1 VADLGTG
8 LSMSRLLKRRSVPPA
23 ALALAFSLV
32 SGAARADDAVL
43 YRVFL
48 TDGSALASYGEFA
61 RVADKVV
68 FSMPLGGTASD
79 PRLELVSVPASAVDW
94 TATERYADAARAAQ
108 YASTRGEADYAR
120 LTTDVASALNQ
131 IAGAA
136 NDAARLQL
144 AEKTRSTVAEWSRG
158 SYGYRAHDV
167 SQISAML
174 DELVSELRVA
184 NGQPRF
190 ELNLVAT
197 IGPPPVVPLLPAPG
211 FAESVDQAF
220 AAAEH
225 SADSSERMTLLEA
238 ISKSLESD
246 RSAPEAWRKAAR
258 AKVGAA
264 LEIERDLDTRYG
276 SLVRRS
282 LARADERASRA
293 DVRGIQAI
301 VKKALAD
308 DDRLGRRRPNQMSA
322 LLAGLDQR
330 LESARR
336 LRLARDRWQ
345 ERIEGYREYRRN
357 VRTALQTFERSK
369 PLLEDIR
376 ALAGPGPKGLDTL
389 ESRLA
394 VAVGKLA
401 VLKPPVEMEPVH
413 MLAANVLQLAVNAS
427 RSRRRAVESGDLKT
441 AWEASSAAAGA
452 LLLVNRVAEELDR
465 YLQPPALR

>member
-1 VADLGTG
+1 
-8 LSMSRLLKRRSVPPA
+8 MPRLLKRRSVSAA

-32 SGAARADDAVL
+32 SGAARAEDAVL

-68 FSMPLGGTASD
+68 FSMPLGGTPSD
-79 PRLELVSVPASAVDW
+79 PRLELVSVPASSVDW
-94 TATERYADAARAAQ
+94 TATERYADAARAAR
-108 YASTRGEADYAR
+108 YASTRGEADYAK
-120 LTTDVASALNQ
+120 LTANVASALNQ

-144 AEKTRSTVAEWSRG
+144 AEKTRGMVAEWSRG
-158 SYGYRAHDV
+158 SYGYRSYDL

-197 IGPPPVVPLLPAPG
+197 IGPPPEVPLLPAPS
-211 FAESVDQAF
+211 FAESVNQAF

-225 SADSSERMTLLEA
+225 SSDSSERLTLLEA
-238 ISKSLESD
+238 ISKSLDAEENAS
-246 RSAPEAWRKAAR
+246 EAWRKAAR
-258 AKVGAA
+258 AKVSAA
-264 LEIERDLDTRYG
+264 LETERDLDTRYG

-282 LARADERASRA
+282 LARADERASQA
-293 DVRGIQAI
+293 DVRGIQ
-301 VKKALAD
+301 VVLQKALAD
-308 DDRLGRRRPNQMSA
+308 DDRLGRQRPNQMSA

-330 LESARR
+330 LESARK

-345 ERIEGYREYRRN
+345 ERIKGYREYRRN
-357 VRTALQTFERSK
+357 VRAAMQTFDRSK

-389 ESRLA
+389 ESRLG
-394 VAVGKLA
+394 VAVRKLA

-452 LLLVNRVAEELDR
+452 LLLINRVAEELDR

>member
-1 VADLGTG
+1 
-8 LSMSRLLKRRSVPPA
+8 MPRLLKRRSLPPA

-32 SGAARADDAVL
+32 SAPASADDVVL

-68 FSMPLGGTASD
+68 FSMPLGGTPSD

-94 TATERYADAARAAQ
+94 TATERYADAARAAR
-108 YASTRGEADYAR
+108 YASTSGERDYAK
-120 LTTDVASALNQ
+120 LTTNIASALNQ
-131 IAGAA
+131 IASAA

-144 AEKTRSTVAEWSRG
+144 AEKTRILVTEWSRG
-158 SYGYRAHDV
+158 SYGYRAYDV

-197 IGPPPVVPLLPAPG
+197 IGPPPVVPLLAAPS

-238 ISKSLESD
+238 ISKSLDTEPN
-246 RSAPEAWRKAAR
+246 APEAWHKAAR
-258 AKVGAA
+258 AKVTAA
-264 LEIERDLDTRYG
+264 LELERDLDTRYG

-282 LARADERASRA
+282 LARADERVSQA
-293 DVRGIQAI
+293 DVRGVETIM
-301 VKKALAD
+301 KKALAD

-345 ERIEGYREYRRN
+345 ERIKGYREYRRDI
-357 VRTALQTFERSK
+357 RTALQTFDWSK

-394 VAVGKLA
+394 VAVRKLA

-427 RSRRRAVESGDLKT
+427 RSRRRAVESGDLNT

-465 YLQPPALR
+465 YLQPPSLR